1 MVVVGGLVLA
11 GCNSTRRSVGG
22 GDEGEGE
29 ASEGEGEGEGSE
41 GEGEGA
47 EGEGEGSEGEG
58 EGTEGEGEGT
68 EGEGEGA
75 EGEGEG
81 AEGEGEGE
89 GAEGEGEG
97 EGSGPCLRGDKKCV
111 GDDLYYCVDSDEW
124 LLLEECATLGQTC
137 EGGKCVGCEPGT
149 KLCRGQSVVECQDD
163 GKTELVAEVCGEGSE
178 CKSGACVTSCS
189 MGGGKISYQGCEYWA
204 VDLENA
210 DIEPGDGAVSPA
222 DAQFGVVISNT
233 DSHNVAN
240 VKIYRMVNGIENLVM
255 ERDVPPRTEGSSG
268 IEIFELPAS
277 NGLVGSSKGTRAF
290 RVVTSAPVIAY
301 QFNPLHNTEQAFS
314 NDASLLLPTDALDR
328 EYLVTTGDGI
338 KLGVSM
344 LETVDAGSYV
354 VVVGVTPEPAQ
365 VTIEASV
372 DVVNVQARDVTVVGR
387 TVTASVGRYEV
398 LAVSSRVPGAGTA
411 GEGNLSGTR
420 VIADRPVAVFSGN
433 VATVVPAGPDSKCCA
448 DHLEE
453 QIFPLSSWGRRFVAP
468 HSLVRRVSGVAET
481 DGWRITAAEA
491 ATTLT
496 YTPSRPAGAPQSL
509 GAGESVEFFSSSSF
523 MVLASKPVLVTQFL
537 TSSGQAPTIEPDPFS
552 GYGMC
557 AEGPSGDQQCT
568 ASVGSR
574 AVCYGAG
581 MGTCSPISD
590 PSMILIPPVEQFR
603 DDYLFLAPRDYDTD
617 FINVMAKAGTNVTL
631 DDTPIAADRFLA
643 IGELDGT
650 QWRLLTLEVSDG
662 AHRLTANQPVGLLV
676 YGYDK
681 DVSYGYP
688 GGLNLERIN
697 LGDEE

>member
-1 MVVVGGLVLA
+1 MTGPLRLLPVLLLLLSLTACAEAHRRGGE
-11 GCNSTRRSVGG
+11 GG
-22 GDEGEGE
+22 G
-29 ASEGEGEGEGSE
+29 A
-41 GEGEGA
+41 
-47 EGEGEGSEGEG
+47 
-58 EGTEGEGEGT
+58 EGEGEGT

-124 LLLEECATLGQTC
+124 LLLEECASLGQTC

-338 KLGVSM
+338 KLGVSL

-491 ATTLT
+491 ATTLHGPLAPHGKT
-496 YTPSRPAGAPQSL
+496 EKKPENQHLQEIGRVLPQVQHGEDEGSQQSRA
-509 GAGESVEFFSSSSF
+509 
-523 MVLASKPVLVTQFL
+523 
-537 TSSGQAPTIEPDPFS
+537 
-552 GYGMC
+552 
-557 AEGPSGDQQCT
+557 SGDC
-568 ASVGSR
+568 
-574 AVCYGAG
+574 
-581 MGTCSPISD
+581 
-590 PSMILIPPVEQFR
+590 
-603 DDYLFLAPRDYDTD
+603 
-617 FINVMAKAGTNVTL
+617 VT
-631 DDTPIAADRFLA
+631 
-643 IGELDGT
+643 
-650 QWRLLTLEVSDG
+650 
-662 AHRLTANQPVGLLV
+662 
-676 YGYDK
+676 
-681 DVSYGYP
+681 P
-688 GGLNLERIN
+688 GGTPEIKKEQSGKGGKNTRKEPHH
-697 LGDEE
+697 GDEERRKEKRQRTPNPQEKFFSLLPYPAR